1 MPYLRKAAAM
11 PHGKWL
17 FVALSLAVFA
27 LCLAVACGGGGNGG
41 GTATPGGG
49 TATPAVGMS
58 TPAGS
63 PIASAAINELQ
74 ALGTEWEKTTAKVSY
89 DVTSTS
95 GGTSDTNSI
104 TLYRRPPDWR
114 MDISSSSQGNEIL
127 IVAGGA
133 VYDCSTQAGTGQCVS
148 YDPSQVNASAP
159 LALFDPAATAANLT
173 GYTVDRSE
181 RAMAGE
187 AAVCFSVTS
196 TTGEITTK
204 SEWCFASDGTL
215 LQFSDTSDD
224 PAGANVTVEVTSV
237 NRNVTD
243 ADFDFTPPYPAT
255 PYVPPPSPT
264 PSPPSQAP
272 ASPTPVQ

>member
-1 MPYLRKAAAM
+1 MSYLRKAAAM
-11 PHGKWL
+11 PRGKWL
-17 FVALSLAVFA
+17 LVALSLAVFT

-49 TATPAVGMS
+49 TATPGA
-58 TPAGS
+58 S
-63 PIASAAINELQ
+63 PTASAITSELQ

-89 DVTSTS
+89 DVTSTA
-95 GGTSDTNSI
+95 GGKTDEYPI

-114 MDISSSSQGNEIL
+114 MDISSSSQGNVIL

-133 VYDCSTQAGTGQCVS
+133 IYECSSQSGANQCIS
-148 YDPSQVNASAP
+148 YDPSQVDVSAP
-159 LALFDPAATAANLT
+159 IQIFDPSAAAANLV
-173 GYTVDRSE
+173 GYNVDRSE
-181 RAMAGE
+181 QAIAGE
-187 AAVCFSVTS
+187 TVACFSVTD
-196 TTGEITTK
+196 TTEGITSK
-204 SEWCFASDGTL
+204 SEWCFASDGIL

-224 PAGANVTVEVTSV
+224 PTGTNVMMEATSV

-255 PYVPPPSPT
+255 PYVLPPSPT

-272 ASPTPVQ
+272 ASPTPAQ